1 MDPRRLINKDPV
13 WVDQQ
18 HLAVGGDV
26 AQNLGW
32 VLIEDSNQ
40 CLGRDIG
47 LVEFDHLMGVDI
59 ETLPVDDQIL
69 GDLID
74 PGSGLIWDSD
84 IAFAGGH
91 HTTLRIG
98 KSGSCMKYKKEG
110 YGEGNFEKIAEN
122 SVSEI
127 STGRTKK

>member
-1 MDPRRLINKDPV
+1 MDPRRLINKDPI

-18 HLAVGGDV
+18 HLPVGGDV

-32 VLIEDSNQ
+32 VLIEDSIQ

-47 LVEFDHLMGVDI
+47 LLEFDHLMGVDI

-74 PGSGLIWDSD
+74 PGGALIWGRD
-84 IAFAGGH
+84 IALAGGH
-91 HTTLRIG
+91 HTTFWIG
-98 KSGSCMKYKKEG
+98 KSGSCMKDEKEG